1 MNVTTVASARTNGAA
16 RPSRPGLVAS
26 GITKRFSGVVAL
38 DGVSLEVRPGEAVG
52 LIGPNGAG
60 KTTFFNCITGFT
72 APEVGSV
79 AFDGVDLAPL
89 SPPGRARLGIGRT
102 FQQIRLFDH
111 LSVRE
116 NLLLGRHRRYG
127 AAAWAVLL
135 GLPAARRAERDAIDH
150 VEEIAAGTGLADLL
164 DARVGDLPYGTQ
176 RMVEVARAIAMEP
189 SLLLLDEPGAG
200 MDAAESAYF
209 AEVLAGIRRRH
220 EVAVL
225 LIEHDVA
232 LVRALCDR
240 MYVLD
245 FGRLI
250 ASGRP
255 AEVMADAAVR
265 AAYLGSEAD
274 HA

>member
-1 MNVTTVASARTNGAA
+1 MNATLA
-16 RPSRPGLVAS
+16 AS
-26 GITKRFSGVVAL
+26 GISKRFSGVVAL

-60 KTTFFNCITGFT
+60 KTTFFNCITGFA
-72 APEVGSV
+72 APDEGSV
-79 AFDGVDLAPL
+79 TFDGIDLGRL
-89 SPPGRARLGIGRT
+89 SPPARARLGIGRT

-127 AAAWAVLL
+127 APAWASLL
-135 GLPAARRAERDAIDH
+135 GTPGARHAERGATDD
-150 VEEIAAGTGLADLL
+150 VERIAADTGLGELL

-209 AEVLAGIRRRH
+209 AEVLAGIRRH
-220 EVAVL
+220 HDVAVL

-240 MYVLD
+240 IYVLD

-250 ASGRP
+250 SSGRP
-255 AEVMADAAVR
+255 SDVMADPAVR
-265 AAYLGSEAD
+265 AAYLGTEAV
-274 HA
+274 HV